1 VNRQLRRLGAGL
13 LACYL
18 ALVAMVSY
26 IQVFHAEAL
35 NTHPLNSRGVVRD
48 FDQPRGQIVS
58 ADGVVLAKSDPAPE
72 GGRFRYQRTYPT
84 GDLFGHITGY
94 LNFNF
99 GATGVEASYNDEL
112 SGHTVDQS
120 VESLRALFGEP
131 DPPGDVTL
139 TVRADL
145 QQSAR
150 DLLGEQR
157 GSIVALDPR
166 DGSVLALWSFPSY
179 DPNPLANHDP
189 VAAQAAR
196 DSLLPNTSDTPLLGK
211 SYQSRF
217 FPGST
222 FKVVT
227 GSVGVETGKV
237 TPDDPSFPASG
248 AYEPPDGQPIKNFG
262 GEVCGGAL
270 FSILAESC
278 NSAFAEMGAE
288 VIGKDAMV
296 AGAQRF
302 GFNERPPIDLPGAA
316 ASNFPA
322 DSIGRSKAFLGQA
335 SIGQFNTA
343 ATPLEMAMVAGA
355 LGNGGVMMTPHVL
368 ADVRGKGNQITRSY
382 KPSPWKSPVSPATAT
397 TMREAMVGVVQ
408 HGTGTAA
415 RIQGVEVGGKTGTA
429 QLGTDPPSSHAWFIC
444 FAGPEGQ
451 PATVAVAVIVE
462 GEPGVSETTGG
473 TVAAPMARQ
482 LVQQIL
488 DLQSSGQL
496 PSPGG

>member
-1 VNRQLRRLGAGL
+1 MNNQLRRLGAGL

-18 ALVAMVSY
+18 ALITMVSY
-26 IQVFHAEAL
+26 IQVLHADAL

-58 ADGVVLAKSDPAPE
+58 ADGVVLAQTEPSPPGDQ
-72 GGRFRYQRTYPT
+72 FQYQRRYPE

-99 GATGVEASYNDEL
+99 GATGVEASYNDKL

-120 VESLRALFGEP
+120 VESLRALFGDS
-131 DPPGDVTL
+131 DPAGDVTL
-139 TVRADL
+139 TLRKDL

-150 DLLGEQR
+150 DLLGRQK

-166 DGSVLALWSFPSY
+166 DGSILALWSFPAF
-179 DPNPLANHDP
+179 DPNPLASHDE
-189 VAAQAAR
+189 AAAKAAR
-196 DSLLPNTSDTPLLGK
+196 DALLPNTVDTSLLAK

-222 FKVVT
+222 FKIVT
-227 GSVGVETGKV
+227 ASVGVESGRV
-237 TPDDPSFPASG
+237 TPDDPSFPTGS
-248 AYEPPDGQPIKNFG
+248 AYDPPDGNPIQNFG
-262 GEVCGGAL
+262 GEVCGGTL
-270 FSILAESC
+270 FTILAISC

-288 VIGKDAMV
+288 RIGKDTMV
-296 AGAQRF
+296 NGAQAF
-302 GFNERPPIDLPGAA
+302 GFNDKPPFDLPGAA
-316 ASNFPA
+316 RSVFPA
-322 DSIGRSKAFLGQA
+322 DSVGRSKAFLGQA
-335 SIGQFNTA
+335 SIGQFDTA

-355 LGNGGVMMTPHVL
+355 IGENGVMMTPHVM
-368 ADVRGKGNQITRSY
+368 ADVRDKTGNVTSTY
-382 KPSPWKSPVSPATAT
+382 KPQIWKNPVSAATAT

-415 RIQGVEVGGKTGTA
+415 RISGVEVGGKTGTA
-429 QLGTDPPSSHAWFIC
+429 QLGTTPASSHAWFVC
-444 FAGPEGQ
+444 YAGPSGV

-462 GEPGVSETTGG
+462 GEPGASETTGG

-482 LVQQIL
+482 LVEQIL
-488 DLQSSGQL
+488 AGQADGSI